1 MPFWREKSDAD
12 PTRNVALG
20 HPHAQPPENAAM
32 SIPSTKRDPIP
43 SSPGDLLL
51 GDGAEFEGKLKFA
64 GTVRIDARFT
74 GSITTNDVLVLG
86 ERSKVAADITCGTV
100 IVFGEVT
107 GNIKASQLV
116 ELRETARVKGDIETP
131 AILIDRGV
139 VFQGS
144 SRMPDPAAKA
154 EPAAARNG
162 AARAGEPRP
171 AV

>member
-1 MPFWREKSDAD
+1 MPFWREKSDLD
-12 PTRNVALG
+12 PVRNVALG
-20 HPHAQPPENAAM
+20 AFSPPAPPPTENTAM
-32 SIPSTKRDPIP
+32 NVTSKREPP
-43 SSPGDLLL
+43 ASPGDLLL

-144 SRMPDPAAKA
+144 SRMP
-154 EPAAARNG
+154 EPG
-162 AARAGEPRP
+162 AA
-171 AV
+171 VD